1 MKKCNTCGADIVEG
15 SKFCTNCG
23 ASIDTAVNST
33 ASVQNGA
40 PLNNA
45 PSTEESDPKVT
56 NVREY
61 NYSQPAPYVPVDNG
75 CQPNAAAPQANVY
88 SQAVADSS
96 VREAQQ
102 INNVTQAQTPDFS
115 QQAPNFNQQAPG
127 FGQQAPNFNQQ
138 APGFS
143 QQAPA
148 YGQQTPA
155 YGQQAPNFNQQAPGF
170 GQQAPNFNQQAPN
183 FNQQTPNFNQQA
195 PGFGQQAP
203 NFNQQVPN
211 FGQQNPGYTPKKKSN
226 VGLIIAAVVG
236 LIAIITVVCL
246 FLFGPMGTKPYE
258 QPIKKVEKALN
269 EGKISDALDAFPADS
284 SKISSMLDMYGSY
297 SLPEDSKFSFDIGKG
312 TKLSEDELNEYKE
325 DFESDFGDYGKNI
338 TEGYSVA
345 TTLSYS
351 YKGADFSYK
360 VNFIIC
366 KSSGK
371 WYIFD
376 VKEK

>member
-75 CQPNAAAPQANVY
+75 CQPNAAAPQANAY

-138 APGFS
+138 AP
-143 QQAPA
+143 
-148 YGQQTPA
+148 
-155 YGQQAPNFNQQAPGF
+155 
-170 GQQAPNFNQQAPN
+170 N

-195 PGFGQQAP
+195 PAFGQQAP

-211 FGQQNPGYTPKKKSN
+211 SGQQNPGYTPKKKSN

-338 TEGYSVA
+338 TEGYSVT

>member
-1 MKKCNTCGADIVEG
+1 MRKCNICGADIVEG
-15 SKFCTNCG
+15 SKFCANCG
-23 ASIDTAVNST
+23 ASFAETAT
-33 ASVQNGA
+33 AAHNGA
-40 PLNNA
+40 PTASA
-45 PSTEESDPKVT
+45 PVSEESEPNVT

-61 NYSQPAPYVPVDNG
+61 NYTQPAPYVPVDNG
-75 CQPNAAAPQANVY
+75 SQPKTAAPQANAY

-102 INNVTQAQTPDFS
+102 INNVAQPQTPDFS
-115 QQAPNFNQQAPG
+115 QQATNFYQPAPGYGQQATN
-127 FGQQAPNFNQQ
+127 FGQQAN
-138 APGFS
+138 G
-143 QQAPA
+143 
-148 YGQQTPA
+148 YGQQATNFGQQANGYGQQNPA
-155 YGQQAPNFNQQAPGF
+155 YGQQAANF
-170 GQQAPNFNQQAPN
+170 GQQTNGYGQQNPN
-183 FNQQTPNFNQQA
+183 FNQQTNGYGQQA
-195 PGFGQQAP
+195 PGFNQQA
-203 NFNQQVPN
+203 PN

-269 EGKISDALDAFPADS
+269 DGKISDALDAFPADN
-284 SKISSMLDMYGSY
+284 SKVSALLNTYGNF
-297 SLPEDSKFSFDIGKG
+297 SLPEDSKFTFDIGKG

-325 DFESDFGDYGKNI
+325 DFESSFGDYGKNI

-345 TTLSYS
+345 TTFSYG

-360 VNFIIC
+360 VNFIVC

-376 VKEK
+376 MKK

>member
-75 CQPNAAAPQANVY
+75 CQPNAAASQANAY

-115 QQAPNFNQQAPG
+115 
-127 FGQQAPNFNQQ
+127 
-138 APGFS
+138 
-143 QQAPA
+143 
-148 YGQQTPA
+148 
-155 YGQQAPNFNQQAPGF
+155 QQAPNFNQQAPGF

-284 SKISSMLDMYGSY
+284 SKISSVLDMYGSY

>member
-45 PSTEESDPKVT
+45 PSTEESEPKVT

-75 CQPNAAAPQANVY
+75 SQPNAAASQANAY

-127 FGQQAPNFNQQ
+127 FGQQA
-138 APGFS
+138 
-143 QQAPA
+143 
-148 YGQQTPA
+148 PA

-284 SKISSMLDMYGSY
+284 SKISSVLDMYGSY

>member
-138 APGFS
+138 AP
-143 QQAPA
+143 
-148 YGQQTPA
+148 
-155 YGQQAPNFNQQAPGF
+155 
-170 GQQAPNFNQQAPN
+170 
-183 FNQQTPNFNQQA
+183 
-195 PGFGQQAP
+195 

-211 FGQQNPGYTPKKKSN
+211 SGQQNPGYTPKKKSN